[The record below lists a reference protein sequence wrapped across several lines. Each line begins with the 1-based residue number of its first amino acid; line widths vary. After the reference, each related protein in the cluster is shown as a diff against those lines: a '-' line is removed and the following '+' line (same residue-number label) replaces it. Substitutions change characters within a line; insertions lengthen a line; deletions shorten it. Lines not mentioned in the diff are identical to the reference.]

1 VRDRAVPSLESV
13 VACRPAGT
21 SVAGV
26 PAVVLTPDPFLYVE
40 GGVPPPG
47 PRVPAVA
54 VLIGLSHA
62 PPPGGA
68 GGEPVV
74 IPTRSRRIL
83 ALAATAA
90 LTVFVVLTPAAA
102 AFAGP
107 VADPPVILAVNDLH
121 GVIDGLRMWV
131 IGFLAAL
138 ATLFFVVG
146 GVRYM
151 TAGGDPSEIER
162 AKASFKAA
170 AVGYSLAVLA
180 PVLLSALQSI
190 LGV

>member
-1 VRDRAVPSLESV
+1 
-13 VACRPAGT
+13 
-21 SVAGV
+21 
-26 PAVVLTPDPFLYVE
+26 
-40 GGVPPPG
+40 
-47 PRVPAVA
+47 
-54 VLIGLSHA
+54 
-62 PPPGGA
+62 
-68 GGEPVV
+68 V